1 MIRVSVPVMKLI
13 SRVLSIYIVHSLD
26 FLEFFFL
33 FSLLSMHR
41 AYNFT
46 YVIQELLFGDLKF
59 RD

>member
-13 SRVLSIYIVHSLD
+13 SLVLSIYIVHSLD

-33 FSLLSMHR
+33 FSLLSLHR

-46 YVIQELLFGDLKF
+46 YVIQEFCLGT
-59 RD
+59 

>member
-13 SRVLSIYIVHSLD
+13 SLVLSIYIVHSLD
-26 FLEFFFL
+26 FLEFFF